1 MMFPKVMVTVNVAL
15 MSERNSDAIVI
26 FLAV

>member
-1 MMFPKVMVTVNVAL
+1 MTFPKVIVTVNVAV
-15 MSERNSDAIVI
+15 MSERNSNVIVI